1 MAANFPEQCHDFNE
15 TDPPTLLLW
24 QTVLEKKKEKKEG
37 TVTASEEE
45 WRAGAALLSWM
56 GTERIQLLS
65 SEPWQP
71 SCNTDL
77 VFFCRSCWIRFCRG
91 TAAERLTAP
100 WWCEPGPSVSP
111 WTWKENGPFTGHDLA
126 VAKPLPFL
134 PFLSFHVNL
143 NICSSER

>member
-1 MAANFPEQCHDFNE
+1 MAANFPEQCHNFNE

-24 QTVLEKKKEKKEG
+24 QTVLGRKKNKKKGQWQHLRKNEG
-37 TVTASEEE
+37 LELLFSAGREQNAFSFCLQSHGSHPVTQIWFS
-45 WRAGAALLSWM
+45 
-56 GTERIQLLS
+56 
-65 SEPWQP
+65 
-71 SCNTDL
+71 
-77 VFFCRSCWIRFCRG
+77 FCRSYWIRFCRG